1 MRSRLVCS
9 EIFCRIFSSG
19 FKVGLRAKLSPA
31 SVGTLRLQGG
41 VMSAIEAEAF
51 EAEPF
56 AEAAL
61 AVRGWDDE
69 GKVAGVE
76 IPSVEYWRPLLEDPG
91 LRR

>member
-1 MRSRLVCS
+1 
-9 EIFCRIFSSG
+9 
-19 FKVGLRAKLSPA
+19 
-31 SVGTLRLQGG
+31 
-41 VMSAIEAEAF
+41 MSAIEAEAF

-56 AEAAL
+56 ALSAL
-61 AVRGWDDE
+61 AIRGWDDG

>member
-1 MRSRLVCS
+1 MPRSRQAEPAEHAGPAVRS
-9 EIFCRIFSSG
+9 RRQR
-19 FKVGLRAKLSPA
+19 RA
-31 SVGTLRLQGG
+31 RR
-41 VMSAIEAEAF
+41 EAEAF

-56 AEAAL
+56 ALAAL
-61 AVRGWDDE
+61 AVRGWDDG

>member
-1 MRSRLVCS
+1 MA
-9 EIFCRIFSSG
+9 
-19 FKVGLRAKLSPA
+19 AKRYRCFVDAGYEAELSPA

-41 VMSAIEAEAF
+41 AMSAIEAEAF

-56 AEAAL
+56 ALSAL
-61 AVRGWDDE
+61 AVRGWDDG